1 MTTFDYNNEIYT
13 EYLEND
19 KNWGDDEIE
28 NENDS
33 GNGLTHADRER
44 LSEQHLYNMQRY
56 VRDTPIQ
63 TVSVSVSTDEEGKT
77 VHFNKLKWYEIII
90 FLAISMSLFRP
101 GYILDKFYPEFENIN
116 LAKNELLIS
125 KFNPDKE
132 THIKITRQTEY
143 GDRYKLIV
151 IEKSSFQNEFNLE
164 DYGINLSQEDQ
175 ILRVD
180 TLKWN
185 GLAKKSGFE
194 TGDIITEVKTE
205 NLMRPNKSI
214 IYPFSIIL
222 LILFGFMNYKRKSN

>member
-77 VHFNKLKWYEIII
+77 VHFNKLKWYNTKMGTDDHKMFIGSGWAGSRVWFENVEHMRKYYKYVHNTD
-90 FLAISMSLFRP
+90 LTLDP
-101 GYILDKFYPEFENIN
+101 DYLTNLDKQVKAFRAQVERHEP
-116 LAKNELLIS
+116 
-125 KFNPDKE
+125 
-132 THIKITRQTEY
+132 H
-143 GDRYKLIV
+143 KLKV
-151 IEKSSFQNEFNLE
+151 RNVL
-164 DYGINLSQEDQ
+164 
-175 ILRVD
+175 
-180 TLKWN
+180 
-185 GLAKKSGFE
+185 
-194 TGDIITEVKTE
+194 
-205 NLMRPNKSI
+205 
-214 IYPFSIIL
+214 
-222 LILFGFMNYKRKSN
+222 